1 MPPLLSTSRRAA
13 AALLAALCAALGWIA
28 WKTGVDP
35 ETPFLP
41 ANPPAAWILYP
52 TPPSTLPQAAVEMDT
67 VFRRAF
73 VLPRQ
78 PAAAK
83 LRVRWFRHGAVAVNG
98 VLAAATR
105 PGASWKSPV
114 EEDIARLLRP
124 GENTLEARAENDSG
138 PPALWLSLEAP
149 GFRLVTDE
157 QWEASL
163 ADASWRPARRATVP
177 MDEWWSQPRPLGPP
191 DIAANPHPVAAA
203 RATLPLLTAF
213 ALLGLIP
220 LSVLRAWA
228 RRRPAGPLTGRET
241 AVLLAA
247 VAALW
252 GALFWN
258 DRHLSLLWGFDGSA
272 HLEYVRAVLEDHHL
286 PLANEGWEMYQPPL
300 YYLLSA
306 GLLRLTGHATVDA
319 GALIWLHVLG
329 WAAGLLQCGSVLAA
343 IRLLFAERLRPLFAG
358 LCLAVFLPVQL
369 YMFQYISNEG
379 LHAALCSLALWL
391 ALRILRRDD
400 LSVRS
405 HTILG
410 IVLGLAML
418 AKFSALVTWVVIAA
432 VLAGR
437 LAARGI
443 RDLRSYART
452 VGTLTLAALLVCG
465 WHYARVARHFGRPLV
480 GNWDRDTGFAWW
492 MDPGFATAG
501 TFLRFGRSLT
511 TPLLSAFHGL
521 PDAIYSTLWGDGLL
535 GGASLLTVRPPWN
548 YGLMAAGFL
557 LALLPTAALLLGLVA
572 SLVRLV
578 RAPRAEDFLVLGALG
593 GTAFAVLLLSLKL
606 PFYAQ
611 AKAFYGLS
619 SLISLCALTGRGFE
633 ILSPRSRLASGVLF
647 LLLGVWGLTSYAT
660 FWIPRGASG
669 EPSATAVAALDPE
682 GLVGRSEAAARQG
695 RSAAAIELA
704 RRATALAPDHP
715 FAWIQLGSSLGRA
728 GESREAIDALRE
740 ALRIA
745 PRDPQIHGWLARLYA
760 TQGDADRVLYHQRL
774 AERLGAVRATP

>member
-1 MPPLLSTSRRAA
+1 MPPFPSASRRAV
-13 AALLAALCAALGWIA
+13 AALLVVLCAALGWIG

-35 ETPFLP
+35 GTPFLP
-41 ANPPAAWILYP
+41 ARSPAAWLLYP

-67 VFRRAF
+67 VFRRTF

-83 LRVRWFRHGAVAVNG
+83 LRVCWYRHGAVAVNG
-98 VLAAATR
+98 VPAAIER
-105 PGASWKSPV
+105 PGAPWKRPV
-114 EEDIARLLRP
+114 EADVTRLLRP
-124 GENTLEARAENDSG
+124 GENTLEARSGNDSG
-138 PPALWLSLEAP
+138 PPALWLSLETP

-163 ADASWRPARRATVP
+163 VGASWRPARRATTP
-177 MDEWWSQPRPLGPP
+177 MDEWWSQPRPR
-191 DIAANPHPVAAA
+191 DMAANPHPITAA
-203 RATLPLLTAF
+203 RATLPLLVAF
-213 ALLGLIP
+213 ALLGLVP
-220 LSVLRAWA
+220 FSALRAWA
-228 RRRPAGPLTGRET
+228 RRRRGGPLTGRET
-241 AVLLAA
+241 AALLAA

-258 DRHLSLLWGFDGSA
+258 DRYLSPLWGFDGPA
-272 HLEYVRAVLEDHHL
+272 HLEYVRSVLEHHHL
-286 PLANEGWEMYQPPL
+286 PLADEGWEMYQPPL
-300 YYLLSA
+300 YYLFCA
-306 GLLRLTGHATVDA
+306 GLLRLTGHTVVDA
-319 GALIWLHVLG
+319 GALTWLHGLG

-343 IRLLFAERLRPLFAG
+343 LRLLFAERLRPLLAG

-369 YMFQYISNEG
+369 YMFEYISNEG

-400 LSVRS
+400 LSIRS

-410 IVLGLAML
+410 AVLGLAML
-418 AKFSALVTWVVIAA
+418 AKFSALVTWAVIAA

-443 RDLRSYART
+443 REPRAYVRT

-465 WHYARVARHFGRPLV
+465 WHYARVARRFGRPLV
-480 GNWDRDTGFAWW
+480 GNWDRDTGFSWW
-492 MDPGFATAG
+492 MDPGFSTVG

-521 PDAIYSTLWGDGLL
+521 PDALYSTLWGDGLL
-535 GGASLLTVRPPWN
+535 GGASLVTVRPPWN

-557 LALLPTAALLLGLVA
+557 LALLPTLALLTGLAV
-572 SLVRLV
+572 SLARLV
-578 RAPRAEDFLVLGALG
+578 RTPRAEDFLLLGALG
-593 GTAFAVLLLSLKL
+593 GTAIAVLVLSLKL

-633 ILSPRSRLASGVLF
+633 ILPRRSRIAAGVLYILF
-647 LLLGVWGLTSYAT
+647 GVWALTAYAT
-660 FWIPRGASG
+660 FWIPGGVSG
-669 EPSATAVAALDPE
+669 EPNEAAVAALDPE
-682 GLVGRSEAAARQG
+682 GLLGRSEAASRQG
-695 RSAAAIELA
+695 RSAAAIGLA
-704 RRATALAPDHP
+704 RRAIAIAPDHP
-715 FAWIQLGSSLGRA
+715 FTWIQLGRSLGRA
-728 GESREAIDALRE
+728 GESREAIAALRE
-740 ALRIA
+740 ALRVA

-760 TQGDADRVLYHQRL
+760 AEGDEVRARYHQGL
-774 AERLGAVRATP
+774 AERLGVVRATP